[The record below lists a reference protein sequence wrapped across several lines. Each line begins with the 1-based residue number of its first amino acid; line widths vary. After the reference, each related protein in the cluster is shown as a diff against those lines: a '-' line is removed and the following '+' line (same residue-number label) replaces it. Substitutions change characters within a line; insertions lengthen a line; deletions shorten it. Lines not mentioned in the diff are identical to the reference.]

1 MKLSEFRKLID
12 EMDDKAGEDLDIVL
26 DIDPRNNGEHLID
39 IGEIYRSRINPDKI
53 KIEPYIEL
61 FTENSLSNYIVE
73 DKKIFKRKEIRCPK
87 CHNIIG
93 ATDTHCKYCG
103 YAVHTTIQSKK
114 ALKQEKREL
123 IANAKVL
130 RQRMRSEKRAM
141 KIIKAE
147 ERKNNK

>member
-1 MKLSEFRKLID
+1 MKLSEFRQIID
-12 EMDDKAGEDLDIVL
+12 EIDDNTEEDLDIVL

-61 FTENSLSNYIVE
+61 FTENSLNNYVVE
-73 DKKIFKRKEIRCPK
+73 DKKIFKRKETRCPK

-93 ATDTHCKYCG
+93 ATDSHCKYCG
-103 YAVHTTIQSKK
+103 FAVHNTLQSKK
-114 ALKQEKREL
+114 ALKQERREL
-123 IANAKVL
+123 ISNAKVL

-141 KIIKAE
+141 RIIKAE
-147 ERKNNK
+147 EKRKNK